1 MLAFLA
7 GFYTAGHNRFN
18 RPYRQIPTFIKYISL
33 SLLLHMHK
41 CISSVPCCA
50 AENCT
55 MFARWS
61 LNSRA
66 PVSLCYL
73 FICFRLRLLVLHVLR
88 LIFIS
93 PPPPTFQLQM
103 YPTPGTHNRKQV
115 IFNDI
120 KETRVITS
128 YNNSKQV
135 VLLGQNVFLH
145 SLVIFKITQLVLC
158 LLLHAHRV
166 SWFSSVIQQQQQK
179 TDSPEILPHQ
189 MSSTLPPL
197 L

>member
-7 GFYTAGHNRFN
+7 DFYTAGHHRFN

-41 CISSVPCCA
+41 CISSVPRCA

-66 PVSLCYL
+66 PVSLRYL
-73 FICFRLRLLVLHVLR
+73 FICGRLRLLLLHVLR

-93 PPPPTFQLQM
+93 PPPPTFHLQM
-103 YPTPGTHNRKQV
+103 YPTPSTHNRKQV
-115 IFNDI
+115 ILMTLKRRELLPFIIFNP
-120 KETRVITS
+120 
-128 YNNSKQV
+128 KQV
-135 VLLGQNVFLH
+135 VLLGQNV
-145 SLVIFKITQLVLC
+145 SL
-158 LLLHAHRV
+158 
-166 SWFSSVIQQQQQK
+166 
-179 TDSPEILPHQ
+179 LPW
-189 MSSTLPPL
+189 
-197 L
+197 